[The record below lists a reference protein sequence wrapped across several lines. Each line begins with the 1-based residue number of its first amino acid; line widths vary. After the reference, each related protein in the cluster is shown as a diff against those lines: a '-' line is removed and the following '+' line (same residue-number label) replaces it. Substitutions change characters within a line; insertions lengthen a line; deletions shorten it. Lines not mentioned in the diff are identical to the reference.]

1 VVVGGVVVG
10 LRWPVMTLDA
20 LVAEAGEALGR
31 ARSLFG
37 PAAFGVGFAS
47 TPALQG
53 AGAQVAS
60 GVGESHGVWQGGAG
74 SGYRR
79 DANWTVQALDTTIGA
94 DAGTGGG
101 VVHGGDQA
109 AAGRTGAD
117 GVVEDARRGVAA
129 IAPATGTRAGK
140 DELVAHL
147 QAQLARM
154 RERLRASEAHDLM
167 LARAIRAAGA
177 GYSGGAGP
185 GAGIPGLG
193 GGQMTRSG
201 LGGGGSGLSSLTNL
215 GDLYRLRS
223 RRTHRRNAL
232 APRGSVGTP
241 LGRLTLDSTPD
252 EVASAII
259 HEAQRRGYSPAQT
272 IAILADGLQESGLH
286 PRAVSPNRLWEDI
299 FQQDSSYPGRDN
311 PNTAISE
318 FFNRLQTHG
327 GPSSPDIW
335 KSIFWLQQR
344 PGEPSANEAFAHGR
358 QGYESEIQHQV
369 GPATQLYRTIT
380 GA

>member
-1 VVVGGVVVG
+1 MVG

-79 DANWTVQALDTTIGA
+79 DANGTVQALDTTIGA
-94 DAGTGGG
+94 NAGTGGG
-101 VVHGGDQA
+101 VVQGGDQA

-167 LARAIRAAGA
+167 LARAIRAAGS

-223 RRTHRRNAL
+223 RRPHRRNDFSTARQRWHAL
-232 APRGSVGTP
+232 GAADAGLDSRRSGVGDHPRGSTPRLFARTNDRHPCRWVARKRLAPTRGKPQSIVGRH
-241 LGRLTLDSTPD
+241 L
-252 EVASAII
+252 
-259 HEAQRRGYSPAQT
+259 PA
-272 IAILADGLQESGLH
+272 GL
-286 PRAVSPNRLWEDI
+286 
-299 FQQDSSYPGRDN
+299 
-311 PNTAISE
+311 
-318 FFNRLQTHG
+318 
-327 GPSSPDIW
+327 
-335 KSIFWLQQR
+335 
-344 PGEPSANEAFAHGR
+344 
-358 QGYESEIQHQV
+358 
-369 GPATQLYRTIT
+369 
-380 GA
+380 